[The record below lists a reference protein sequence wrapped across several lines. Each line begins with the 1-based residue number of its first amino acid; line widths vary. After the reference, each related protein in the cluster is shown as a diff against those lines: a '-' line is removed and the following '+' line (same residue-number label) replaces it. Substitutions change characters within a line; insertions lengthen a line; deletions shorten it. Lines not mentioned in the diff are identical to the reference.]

1 MTTINKADSLLADAS
16 GDPLISHAQDH
27 VADAATNTATNL
39 ATDYA
44 DDGTAKDL
52 DTDARRVAA
61 MNATNTRVNA
71 IATALNT
78 EAGKLNSILAILEAH
93 GLMKDA

>member
-1 MTTINKADSLLADAS
+1 MTTINKADSLLADAT
-16 GDPLISHAQDH
+16 GDPLISHAQAH
-27 VADAATNTATNL
+27 IADASTNL

-61 MNATNTRVNA
+61 MNATNTRVNE
-71 IATALNT
+71 IATT
-78 EAGKLNSILAILEAH
+78 LNSVLAALEAH
-93 GLMKDA
+93 GLVKAA